1 MVPICPGLS
10 LPLGRLE
17 GVEARGHV
25 SLVAIAIG
33 FGLGAFEAPPPDS
46 LDDALFGAI
55 AFVGGVLVHELGH
68 ALARGALGLNV
79 RRIVLY
85 PVGGVAEC
93 AAPAATPGHEL
104 GAALGGPLAS
114 LIAATA
120 LRLLDAPAHHVWVH
134 ATLGLGNLLPLATL
148 DGAVILKAALSSRLG
163 EQAATRV
170 TAVVGQLGALGVGLA
185 GLVSALPWVVL
196 FGVFSF
202 LSASAARARVGATLA
217 GGAREGT

>member
-1 MVPICPGLS
+1 

-46 LDDALFGAI
+46 LDDALFGAV

-85 PVGGVAEC
+85 PVGGVAEGAPPI
-93 AAPAATPGHEL
+93 AAPGQEVAV
-104 GAALGGPLAS
+104 ALAGPLAS
-114 LIAATA
+114 LMAATA
-120 LRLLDAPAHHVWVH
+120 LRLLDAPGHHVWVH

-148 DGAVILKAALSSRLG
+148 DGAVVLKAVLSSRLSA
-163 EQAATRV
+163 QAAARV
-170 TAVVGQLGALGVGLA
+170 TAVVGQIGALAVGLV
-185 GLVSALPWVVL
+185 GLFSVLPWAAL
-196 FGVFSF
+196 FAVFSF
-202 LSASAARARVGATLA
+202 LSASAARARIGETLS